1 MLTVL
6 TLACLTV
13 TLPARSLPTPTL
25 LQQEQVADGQAR
37 TAHLEVDY
45 PQVEEARVRE
55 FLGYAEEIYATVDSL
70 MDGAL
75 PSTIR
80 VILVSTGSSAATPE
94 AIVLSL
100 QQERYVEPILAR
112 ELVRLAGREIAGAVY
127 DAEGY
132 RFFTEGLAAWVG
144 ERYERRLG
152 SVEPRWLWAAYAYME
167 EATYLEYLE
176 AYSRASEDLG
186 KNVVTAV
193 GYTFVSHLIERHG
206 WDGVRSLLGAMAD
219 NVDICS
225 ALDDAGFN
233 CPGLWR
239 NWQAV
244 LETEAAKHDF
254 SMLPEAFA
262 DLQASGEGELREVSL
277 RVFIRNPET
286 TSYLFF
292 VSYVIDGER
301 AEESYPADGS
311 DFEALVPLGRIPL
324 GTKVLWEVAVWSRTV
339 QTWRK
344 SGWQDRIIR

>member
-152 SVEPRWLWAAYAYME
+152 SVEPRWLWLARLYASR
-167 EATYLEYLE
+167 
-176 AYSRASEDLG
+176 YSR
-186 KNVVTAV
+186 
-193 GYTFVSHLIERHG
+193 
-206 WDGVRSLLGAMAD
+206 
-219 NVDICS
+219 
-225 ALDDAGFN
+225 
-233 CPGLWR
+233 
-239 NWQAV
+239 
-244 LETEAAKHDF
+244 
-254 SMLPEAFA
+254 
-262 DLQASGEGELREVSL
+262 
-277 RVFIRNPET
+277 
-286 TSYLFF
+286 
-292 VSYVIDGER
+292 
-301 AEESYPADGS
+301 
-311 DFEALVPLGRIPL
+311 
-324 GTKVLWEVAVWSRTV
+324 
-339 QTWRK
+339 
-344 SGWQDRIIR
+344 